1 MRIITMVLMA
11 LMILAGGDYA
21 LGATKKKVTRK
32 RTRTTRRFR
41 KPAINPNILV
51 IDTGCNT
58 RAMELYMGSEDV
70 VKEYG
75 RMVNTCKRAMG
86 DSIQVYCMV
95 IPTAVGIYCPDS
107 LKYKTKDETAT
118 LQGLYDVL
126 DKDVIPIKLMS
137 VLTQRADQPIYSRTD
152 HHWAPLGAYYAAEQF
167 AADANVPFL
176 PLDRYESRVVK
187 DYVGTMY
194 KFSRNIAVKR
204 APEDFVYYVPK
215 DVEYDTEYRIYSFNR
230 YKKVTGESEP
240 TPGEFFRKYD
250 DGNSAAYCTFMGGDT
265 RFTKVTT
272 KAGNGRKLMILKD
285 SYGNALPGY
294 LFASFSEIHVVDY
307 RYFRNN
313 IVDYAHDNGITDVLF
328 ANNLIHAS
336 MNNTYETYLKLINQ
350 KDKI

>member
-1 MRIITMVLMA
+1 MIMMA
-11 LMILAGGDYA
+11 LMMMAGADSA
-21 LGATKKKVTRK
+21 MGATKKKKTRK
-32 RTRTTRRFR
+32 RPRPVRRIR

-58 RAMELYMGSEDV
+58 RAMELYMGSQDV

-75 RMVNTCKRAMG
+75 RMVNSCKRAMG
-86 DSIQVYCMV
+86 DSINVYCMV

-118 LQGLYDVL
+118 LQQLYDVL
-126 DKDVIPIKLMS
+126 DSDVTPIKLMH
-137 VLTQRADQPIYSRTD
+137 VLTQKADQPIYSRTD

-167 AADANVPFL
+167 AADANVPFM
-176 PLDRYESRVVK
+176 PLDRYEARVVK

-194 KFSRNIAVKR
+194 KFSRNIAVKQ

-215 DVEYDTEYRIYSFNR
+215 DVEYDTEYRIYSFDRNKR
-230 YKKVTGESEP
+230 VTGESLP
-240 TPGEFFRKYD
+240 TPGEFFRRYE

-272 KAGNGRKLMILKD
+272 KASNGRKLMILKD

-313 IVDYAHDNGITDVLF
+313 IVDYAHCNGITDVLF

-336 MNNTYETYLKLINQ
+336 MNNTYETYLKLINE
-350 KDKI
+350 KDNI

>member
-75 RMVNTCKRAMG
+75 RMVNSCKRAMG

-285 SYGNALPGY
+285 SYGNALPCY

>member
-1 MRIITMVLMA
+1 MRIFAMIIMA
-11 LMILAGGDYA
+11 LMMMANAEYA
-21 LGATKKKVTRK
+21 LGATKKKTRK
-32 RTRTTRRFR
+32 RPRPVRRIR

-58 RAMELYMGSEDV
+58 RAMEIYMGSQDV
-70 VKEYG
+70 VIEYG
-75 RMVNTCKRAMG
+75 RMVNTYKRAMG
-86 DSIQVYCMV
+86 DSINVYCMV

-118 LQGLYDVL
+118 LQQLYDVL
-126 DKDVIPIKLMS
+126 DNDVTPIKLMP
-137 VLTQRADQPIYSRTD
+137 VLTQKADQPIYSRTD

-167 AADANVPFL
+167 AADAHVPFL
-176 PLDRYESRVVK
+176 SLDRYESRVVK

-194 KFSRNIAVKR
+194 KFSRNIAVKQ

-215 DVEYDTEYRIYSFNR
+215 DIEYNTEYKIYYFDR
-230 YKKVTGESEP
+230 HKRVTGESEL
-240 TPGEFFRKYD
+240 TPGEFFRRYE
-250 DGNSAAYCTFMGGDT
+250 DGNGAAYCTFMGGDT

-272 KAGNGRKLMILKD
+272 KTANGRKLMILKD

-307 RYFRNN
+307 RYFQKN
-313 IVDYAHDNGITDVLF
+313 IVDYAHNNGITDVLF

-336 MNNTYETYLKLINQ
+336 MNNTYETYLKLIN
-350 KDKI
+350 I